1 MDAEPLNSSSPLM
14 YSTDV
19 QAILRLVG
27 GAAELW
33 YQPTLQREFTLDSL
47 CNLLSAKTA
56 VCYVLG
62 DVLTGGENACGP
74 AAYVGL
80 DDAARERFD
89 AFLRTGTPR
98 DPVIDVLAA
107 LDGRV
112 ITLSRP
118 DAVSDDDWYGSEHF
132 AQVRQPLGLDHAL
145 YVKIV
150 AASLGRQ
157 TIVMLSRPAGES
169 AFTDRDAYLCELC
182 LSEMAWPYTPDV
194 DYTDPRI
201 EALQPRLKKVMRHLL
216 EGDSEKQVALKL
228 GLSPHSVHQY
238 VKQLYAQLEVSS
250 RGELL
255 AQWVGKF

>member
-1 MDAEPLNSSSPLM
+1 MQAEPTSPLM
-14 YSTDV
+14 RVTDV

-33 YQPTLQREFTLDSL
+33 YQPALQREFTLDSL
-47 CNLLSAKTA
+47 CKLLNAKTG
-56 VCYVLG
+56 VCYTFG
-62 DVLTGGENACGP
+62 DVLTGGGNACGP
-74 AAYVGL
+74 MSAVGL
-80 DDAARERFD
+80 DEAEREIFQKY
-89 AFLRTGTPR
+89 LQTGTPR
-98 DPVIDVLAA
+98 DPVLNVLSAI
-107 LDGRV
+107 DGRV
-112 ITLSRP
+112 ITLARP
-118 DAVSDDDWYGSEHF
+118 DAVTDADWYASDHH
-132 AQVRQPLGLDHAL
+132 AQVRKPLGMDHAL

-150 AASLGRQ
+150 AASIDRQ
-157 TIVMLSRPAGES
+157 TIVMLARAEGEP
-169 AFTDRDAYLCELC
+169 AFTERDAYLCELC
-182 LSEMAWPYTPDV
+182 LSEMAWPYTPEM

-238 VKQLYAQLEVSS
+238 VKQLYAQLEVNS

>member
-1 MDAEPLNSSSPLM
+1 MKVEPSSPVM
-14 YSTDV
+14 RSTDV

-33 YQPTLQREFTLDSL
+33 YQPALQREFTLDSL
-47 CNLLSAKTA
+47 CKLLNAKAA
-56 VCYVLG
+56 VCYTFG
-62 DVLTGGENACGP
+62 DVLTGGSNACGTMTS
-74 AAYVGL
+74 VGL
-80 DDAARERFD
+80 DDAQREVFQKY
-89 AFLRTGTPR
+89 LVTGTPR
-98 DPVIDVLAA
+98 DGVLGVLSAI
-107 LDGRV
+107 DGRV
-112 ITLSRP
+112 ITLARP
-118 DAVSDDDWYGSEHF
+118 DAVADGDWYACEHHE
-132 AQVRQPLGLDHAL
+132 QVRKPLGLDHAL

-150 AASLGRQ
+150 AASIERQ
-157 TIVMLSRPAGES
+157 TIVMLARGEGEDP
-169 AFTDRDAYLCELC
+169 FTDRDAYLCELC
-182 LSEMAWPYTPDV
+182 LSEMAWPYTPEV

-238 VKQLYAQLEVSS
+238 VKQLYAQLEVNS

>member
-1 MDAEPLNSSSPLM
+1 MDTAKSPAEPVM
-14 YSTDV
+14 RAADV
-19 QAILRLVG
+19 QAILRVVG

-33 YQPTLQREFTLDSL
+33 YQPALQREFTLDSL
-47 CNLLSAKTA
+47 CNLLSAKSG
-56 VCYVLG
+56 VCYTFG
-62 DVLTGGENACGP
+62 DVLTGGENPCGP
-74 AAYVGL
+74 MSQVGL
-80 DDAARERFD
+80 DDAAKGRFE
-89 AFLRTGTPR
+89 AYLRTGTPR
-98 DPVIDVLAA
+98 DPVIDALATME
-107 LDGRV
+107 GRV
-112 ITLSRP
+112 ITLARA
-118 DAVSDDDWYGSEHF
+118 DAVSDADWYGSEHY
-132 AQVRQPLGLDHAL
+132 AQIRKPAGLDHAM

-157 TIVMLSRPAGES
+157 TIVTLSRVAGDKP
-169 AFTDRDAYLCELC
+169 FTTRDAYLAELC
-182 LSEMAWPYTPDV
+182 LSEMAWPYTPEV

-238 VKQLYAQLEVSS
+238 VKQLYAQLEVNS

>member
-1 MDAEPLNSSSPLM
+1 MQSEDTTPLM
-14 YSTDV
+14 LAADV

-33 YQPTLQREFTLDSL
+33 YQPILQREFTLDSL
-47 CNLLSAKTA
+47 CKLLSAKAA
-56 VCYVLG
+56 VCYTFG
-62 DVLTGGENACGP
+62 DVLTGGATACGT
-74 AAYVGL
+74 ATHVGL
-80 DDAARERFD
+80 DEAGRERFD
-89 AFLRTGTPR
+89 AYLKSGTPR
-98 DPVIDVLAA
+98 DPVIDVISA

-112 ITLSRP
+112 ITLSRA
-118 DAVSDDDWYGSEHF
+118 DAASDEAWYASEHY

-157 TIVMLSRPAGES
+157 TIVMLSRAKGDKP
-169 AFTDRDAYLCELC
+169 FTDRDAYLCELC
-182 LSEMAWPYTPDV
+182 LSEMAWPYTPEV

-201 EALQPRLKKVMRHLL
+201 EALQPRLKRVMKLLL

-238 VKQLYAQLEVSS
+238 VKQLYAQLEVNS

>member
-1 MDAEPLNSSSPLM
+1 MGK
-14 YSTDV
+14 STDPTVMRAADV
-19 QAILRLVG
+19 QAVLRLVG

-33 YQPTLQREFTLDSL
+33 YQPVLQREFTLDSL
-47 CNLLSAKTA
+47 CKLLNAKAA
-56 VCYVLG
+56 VCYTLG
-62 DVLTGGENACGP
+62 DVLTGGTVACGTATFVGFEK
-74 AAYVGL
+74 AAQEKFESYL
-80 DDAARERFD
+80 K
-89 AFLRTGTPR
+89 TGTPK

-107 LDGRV
+107 IDGRV
-112 ITLSRP
+112 ITLARA
-118 DAVSDDDWYGSEHF
+118 DAVADEAWHSSEHF
-132 AQVRQPLGLDHAL
+132 KQIRQPLGLDHAL

-157 TIVMLSRPAGES
+157 TIVMLSRAKGEPP
-169 AFTDRDAYLCELC
+169 FTDRDSYLCELC

-194 DYTDPRI
+194 DYTDPRL
-201 EALQPRLKKVMRHLL
+201 ETLQPRLKKVMRHLL

-238 VKQLYAQLEVSS
+238 VKQLYAQLEVNS

>member
-1 MDAEPLNSSSPLM
+1 MGNSTDPTVM
-14 YSTDV
+14 RAADV

-33 YQPTLQREFTLDSL
+33 YQPVLQREFTLDSL
-47 CNLLSAKTA
+47 CKLLNAKAA
-56 VCYVLG
+56 VCYTLG
-62 DVLTGGENACGP
+62 DVLTGGTTACGP
-74 AAYVGL
+74 ATFVGF
-80 DDAARERFD
+80 DKAGQERFD
-89 AFLRTGTPR
+89 GYLKTGTPK

-107 LDGRV
+107 IDGRV
-112 ITLSRP
+112 ITRARA
-118 DAVSDDDWYGSEHF
+118 DAVADEAWYGSEHF
-132 AQVRQPLGLDHAL
+132 KQIRQPLGLDHAL

-157 TIVMLSRPAGES
+157 TIVMLSRAKGEP

-194 DYTDPRI
+194 DYTDPRL
-201 EALQPRLKKVMRHLL
+201 ETLQPRLKKVMRHLL

-238 VKQLYAQLEVSS
+238 VKQLYAQLEVNS

>member
-1 MDAEPLNSSSPLM
+1 MGQPTDPTVMRAA
-14 YSTDV
+14 DV
-19 QAILRLVG
+19 QAVLRVVG

-33 YQPTLQREFTLDSL
+33 YQPGLQRAFTLDSL
-47 CNLLSAKTA
+47 CKLLNAKAA
-56 VCYVLG
+56 VCYTLG
-62 DVLTGGENACGP
+62 DVLTGGTVSCGAITAVGFDK
-74 AAYVGL
+74 AALEKFESYL
-80 DDAARERFD
+80 H
-89 AFLRTGTPR
+89 TGKPS
-98 DPVIDVLAA
+98 DPVIEVLAA
-107 LDGRV
+107 VEGRV
-112 ITLSRP
+112 ITLARA
-118 DAVSDDDWYGSEHF
+118 DAVADEAWYGSDHF
-132 AQVRQPLGLDHAL
+132 KQIRQPIGLDHAL

-157 TIVMLSRPAGES
+157 TIVMLSRAAGEP

-194 DYTDPRI
+194 DYTDPRL
-201 EALQPRLKKVMRHLL
+201 ETLQPRLKKVMRHLL

-238 VKQLYAQLEVSS
+238 VKQLYAQLEVNS